1 MPVIPSGEISY
12 YLNGLQF
19 SILLLN
25 SVAGFYFV
33 MVRFVDW
40 GNFNEIRIMERQG
53 KLFLMFCIFI
63 SFIHAA
69 EVDSGSNFIGWAVVM
84 ALQFSTGALLGLF
97 VNKYFN

>member
-53 KLFLMFCIFI
+53 KLFLDVLHFHIFY
-63 SFIHAA
+63 SCCR
-69 EVDSGSNFIGWAVVM
+69 SGLWV
-84 ALQFSTGALLGLF
+84 
-97 VNKYFN
+97 